1 MAFGRHETQLEE
13 REDFALSTL
22 RGSRCG
28 MPSGPARPARP
39 ARPALWLAG
48 SSGNRD
54 ADGGFKLWGSI
65 SFLFVVVWSV
75 IGLAA
80 FFMSVVC
87 FTRAG
92 STGAQNLIGLFLALL
107 LGPFYWLYYL
117 GSGSYCKTGLNA
129 RR

>member
-13 REDFALSTL
+13 REDLALPTL

-39 ARPALWLAG
+39 WLAG
-48 SSGNRD
+48 SGNRD

-117 GSGSYCKTGLNA
+117 GSGSYCKTGLKA

>member
-1 MAFGRHETQLEE
+1 MAFGRHETQMEE
-13 REDFALSTL
+13 REDLALPTL

-39 ARPALWLAG
+39 ARPWLAG
-48 SSGNRD
+48 SGNRD

-117 GSGSYCKTGLNA
+117 GSDSYCKTGLKA